1 MAFLAEEVWPL
12 ASRPG
17 ALLQHDSFSCDRWGG
32 GAPFPTRRIKYEFVG
47 ARAASAED
55 DGAAAAARAE
65 DERLLRAAL
74 EASPGRCLAEA
85 PPPA

>member
-12 ASRPG
+12 RATRSG
-17 ALLQHDSFSCDRWGG
+17 LLQHDSFSCDRWGG
-32 GAPFPTRRIKYEFVG
+32 GAPFPTQRSGLEFVG

-55 DGAAAAARAE
+55 NGAAAAAREE

-85 PPPA
+85 PPA